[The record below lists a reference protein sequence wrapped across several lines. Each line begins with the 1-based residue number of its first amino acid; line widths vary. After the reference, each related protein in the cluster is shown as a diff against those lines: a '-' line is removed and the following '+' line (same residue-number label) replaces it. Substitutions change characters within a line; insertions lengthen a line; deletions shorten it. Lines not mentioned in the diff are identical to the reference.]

1 MNFWEEIA
9 SIVNFK
15 LKNVIKIKI
24 FLIKE
29 SLGLEKMCVFFCACA
44 WDFIFSKLMYHD
56 VFTYY

>member
-1 MNFWEEIA
+1 M
-9 SIVNFK
+9 NFK

-44 WDFIFSKLMYHD
+44 WDFIFSNLMYHD